1 MNSNIVATCP
11 FLAAAAAS
19 VVLPISPIAAGFI
32 VTVIGVL
39 SVLVLDYGCP
49 GVREAAHARCGSGPR
64 QLAGFRAPEKVQF
77 EIRGAES
84 GPAPAIHAPGRAT
97 ASAPMVDSAQAPHGL
112 LAGGGPAPGARRKVD
127 GLIRVGLITLEST
140 RSHAHHRI
148 PLLTLPVGVCRG
160 PSCARHRTGARRRS
174 QGPCA

>member
-49 GVREAAHARCGSGPR
+49 RDRDSFPAKVVSFIPAGRRLAEFREAA
-64 QLAGFRAPEKVQF
+64 
-77 EIRGAES
+77 
-84 GPAPAIHAPGRAT
+84 
-97 ASAPMVDSAQAPHGL
+97 
-112 LAGGGPAPGARRKVD
+112 
-127 GLIRVGLITLEST
+127 
-140 RSHAHHRI
+140 
-148 PLLTLPVGVCRG
+148 
-160 PSCARHRTGARRRS
+160 
-174 QGPCA
+174 